1 MNRDII
7 AIGGSAGS
15 LDTLLSIAAA
25 FPGDFKGN
33 IFVAIHIGHARSQLP
48 ELLARVGQIA
58 GPGTSRPRSHQTRS
72 HLHSAQRSAYACRA
86 EFGAGLARAART
98 FHPTGDRPVV
108 PIGGDRVWRARGRGR
123 AERRRQRR
131 RRWSRCDQ
139 ARRRSCRGIG
149 PARCRSP
156 PTCRRPPRR
165 SFDPTI
171 SLPSDELPALLVRLS
186 CETIPDTQAT
196 GSRRLP
202 EPVQTLQR
210 PLALTCPDCGGT
222 LRKTGDGPAA
232 QFRCH
237 IGHVFSGG
245 ELSPAQ
251 IGLLEKALDTA
262 RRVLNE
268 RIELARQMADNSRT
282 AGRQHIS
289 RHWDSVRAEAE
300 EQVDAIRRVLPDQ
313 LDAQDA
319 AAEIAH

>member
-25 FPGDFKGN
+25 FPADFEGN

-48 ELLARVGQIA
+48 ELLARVGQLPVLAPRDREAIKPGYIYIA
-58 GPGTSRPRSHQTRS
+58 PSDRHMLVEPNLVRVSLGPREHFTRPAIDP
-72 HLHSAQRSAYACRA
+72 LFRSAAIA
-86 EFGAGLARAART
+86 FGKRVVGVVLSGGGSDGAAGLDAINRAGGLAVVLDPRDAVAADM
-98 FHPTGDRPVV
+98 PEAAAEIVRPDYIV
-108 PIGGDRVWRARGRGR
+108 
-123 AERRRQRR
+123 
-131 RRWSRCDQ
+131 
-139 ARRRSCRGIG
+139 
-149 PARCRSP
+149 
-156 PTCRRPPRR
+156 
-165 SFDPTI
+165 
-171 SLPSDELPALLVRLS
+171 PSDELPALLVRLS

-268 RIELARQMADNSRT
+268 RIELARQMADDSRT